1 MGSISDELPVLVLDE
16 MNPELIIGSR
26 TMEEFRCSL
35 DFDSNQFFTGKGECS
50 AVPIDMVPLQEPTRL
65 EQCQTTT
72 EAIDNHRSNQSSS
85 EGFTITHSHATRDA
99 QHYPFQ
105 ARSSHSATQEGQGKT
120 EPELTTQIVQTVDS
134 HLDNDLEEILRLTAP
149 DIEEGPR
156 DRLREMI
163 SKYRDVFALR
173 DAELGATD
181 LVEHHIVTT
190 DSKPIKLP
198 AHRIAPAKLYIV
210 EEEVS
215 SMLERGGVIQQS
227 NNPYSAPIVL
237 VKKKTG
243 ALGFVWTIEHSTV

>member
-1 MGSISDELPVLVLDE
+1 
-16 MNPELIIGSR
+16 
-26 TMEEFRCSL
+26 
-35 DFDSNQFFTGKGECS
+35 
-50 AVPIDMVPLQEPTRL
+50 MVPLQKPTRL

-72 EAIDNHRSNQSSS
+72 EAIDNQRSNRSTS
-85 EGFTITHSHATRDA
+85 EGLKIIRSHATRGA

-105 ARSSHSATQEGQGKT
+105 ARSSHSATQEGQGKAET
-120 EPELTTQIVQTVDS
+120 ELTTQIVQTLDW

-156 DRLREMI
+156 DQLKKMI
-163 SKYRDVFALR
+163 SKYRDLFALR
-173 DAELGATD
+173 DAELGTTD

-215 SMLERGGVIQQS
+215 SMLEGGAH
-227 NNPYSAPIVL
+227 PT
-237 VKKKTG
+237 VKQP
-243 ALGFVWTIEHSTV
+243 L